1 MVTVA
6 TEEGVAEE
14 GEGVATIEEEV
25 EGTCV
30 ILLICN
36 LHVTVFYVDILMFK
50 FLLETIMVEE
60 EEEGAEAIIK
70 RGVV

>member
-1 MVTVA
+1 MA

-30 ILLICN
+30 VLLICN
-36 LHVTVFYVDILMFK
+36 LQCHVTVFYVDILMFK
-50 FLLETIMVEE
+50 FY
-60 EEEGAEAIIK
+60 
-70 RGVV
+70 